1 MKQETRERRD
11 ITKVLKALRGQD
23 WLVDRMYQILQQ
35 GKQGLDG
42 FLLELGRLFAETILE
57 LDREEQAGPDYR
69 PKTPSVPLTEQQPS
83 GSFRIVPVE
92 GHQAARRVI
101 GAGPLAECLHTPGS
115 SPVLRRILDKPG
127 DSRARGRTGVAET

>member
-69 PKTPSVPLTEQQPS
+69 PKTPACPLPNNSHRDHSELCPWKGTK
-83 GSFRIVPVE
+83 
-92 GHQAARRVI
+92 
-101 GAGPLAECLHTPGS
+101 PLAE
-115 SPVLRRILDKPG
+115 
-127 DSRARGRTGVAET
+127 